1 MVAVIVALQI
11 SIDNYINRHQESYMA
26 GKKLPFIREILS
38 CVTRISVKIL
48 ADKTDPSLWFSKT
61 RNERTTAKGSFIQNM
76 FKLDI
81 QSDLIHNRNMS

>member
-11 SIDNYINRHQESYMA
+11 YINKVINTYQESYMA

-48 ADKTDPSLWFSKT
+48 ADKTDPSLWFSQT
-61 RNERTTAKGSFIQNM
+61 INERTTAKGSFIQNM

-81 QSDLIHNRNMS
+81 QSHLTV